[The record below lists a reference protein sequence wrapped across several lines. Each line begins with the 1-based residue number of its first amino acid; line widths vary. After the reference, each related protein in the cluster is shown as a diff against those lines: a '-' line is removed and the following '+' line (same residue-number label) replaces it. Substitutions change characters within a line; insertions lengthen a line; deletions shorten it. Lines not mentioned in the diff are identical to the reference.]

1 MKSVTFESSKLKN
14 EIDLG
19 NVVSFP
25 TETVYGFGIRWD
37 DSQAFLK
44 LASVKQRAINKPV
57 SIMCGTKFPLK
68 EYFEINHKIQK
79 IIDRY
84 LPGPLTILLK
94 AKANVPWQTHL
105 GTNIVGIRIPKFDKL
120 LKKECK
126 MSDKIIKFLVYEG
139 RISVICAN
147 TTEMVEEARKI
158 HDMSP
163 VVTAAFGRLL
173 TITSIM
179 ATEMKGS
186 KDKLTVQ
193 LKGNGPIGVMI
204 ATANNKPMVK
214 GYVTNPVVELP
225 LNEDGKLDVSGAV
238 GYEGYINVVKDIGL
252 KDPYIGISPLVSGE
266 IAEDFAN
273 YFVHSEQRNSA
284 VALGVLVDKNG
295 VRASGGYLIN
305 PMPDATEEDI
315 SKVEQAIFKAGAM
328 SKMLDQNLTLE
339 EIAKRITGDENVEII
354 EDSIKPEFKCDCS
367 KEHMEDA
374 LMTIGKKEL
383 EDIIEKEGKAE
394 LVCHFCNKNYQF
406 DKEELENIVRRIEQE
421 KE

>member
-1 MKSVTFESSKLKN
+1 MK
-14 EIDLG
+14 
-19 NVVSFP
+19 
-25 TETVYGFGIRWD
+25 
-37 DSQAFLK
+37 
-44 LASVKQRAINKPV
+44 
-57 SIMCGTKFPLK
+57 
-68 EYFEINHKIQK
+68 
-79 IIDRY
+79 
-84 LPGPLTILLK
+84 
-94 AKANVPWQTHL
+94 
-105 GTNIVGIRIPKFDKL
+105 
-120 LKKECK
+120 
-126 MSDKIIKFLVYEG
+126 DKIIKFLAHEG
-139 RISVICAN
+139 RVSVICAN
-147 TTEMVEEARKI
+147 TTQMVEEARKI

-204 ATANNKPMVK
+204 ATANHKPIVK
-214 GYVTNPVVELP
+214 GYATNPVVELP

-273 YFVHSEQRNSA
+273 YFVNSEQRNSA

-315 SKVEQAIFKAGAM
+315 SIVEQSIFKAGAM

-339 EIAKRITGDENVEII
+339 EIAKKITGDENV
-354 EDSIKPEFKCDCS
+354 
-367 KEHMEDA
+367 
-374 LMTIGKKEL
+374 
-383 EDIIEKEGKAE
+383 
-394 LVCHFCNKNYQF
+394 
-406 DKEELENIVRRIEQE
+406 
-421 KE
+421 

>member
-1 MKSVTFESSKLKN
+1 
-14 EIDLG
+14 
-19 NVVSFP
+19 
-25 TETVYGFGIRWD
+25 
-37 DSQAFLK
+37 
-44 LASVKQRAINKPV
+44 
-57 SIMCGTKFPLK
+57 
-68 EYFEINHKIQK
+68 
-79 IIDRY
+79 
-84 LPGPLTILLK
+84 
-94 AKANVPWQTHL
+94 
-105 GTNIVGIRIPKFDKL
+105 
-120 LKKECK
+120 
-126 MSDKIIKFLVYEG
+126 MSDKIIKFLAHGG
-139 RISVICAN
+139 RVSVVCAN

-173 TITSIM
+173 TITAIM

-204 ATANNKPMVK
+204 ATANNKPIVK
-214 GYVTNPVVELP
+214 GYATNPVVELP

-273 YFVHSEQRNSA
+273 YFVNSEQRNSA

-315 SKVEQAIFKAGAM
+315 GAVEQSIFKAGAM

-339 EIAKRITGDENVEII
+339 EIAKKITGDENVEIL
-354 EDSIKPEFKCDCS
+354 EDSIVPEFKCDCS
-367 KEHMEDA
+367 KEHMQDA
-374 LMTIGKKEL
+374 LMTIGKEEL
-383 EDIIEKEGKAE
+383 QDIIEKEGKAE
-394 LVCHFCNKNYQF
+394 LVCHFCNKKYDFN
-406 DKEELENIVRRIEQE
+406 KEELEYILKNIEE
-421 KE
+421 NKAE

>member
-1 MKSVTFESSKLKN
+1 MK
-14 EIDLG
+14 
-19 NVVSFP
+19 
-25 TETVYGFGIRWD
+25 
-37 DSQAFLK
+37 
-44 LASVKQRAINKPV
+44 
-57 SIMCGTKFPLK
+57 
-68 EYFEINHKIQK
+68 
-79 IIDRY
+79 
-84 LPGPLTILLK
+84 
-94 AKANVPWQTHL
+94 
-105 GTNIVGIRIPKFDKL
+105 
-120 LKKECK
+120 
-126 MSDKIIKFLVYEG
+126 DKIIKFLAHEG
-139 RISVICAN
+139 RVSVICAN
-147 TTEMVEEARKI
+147 TTKMVEEARKT

-163 VVTAAFGRLL
+163 VVTAAFGRVL

-204 ATANNKPMVK
+204 ATANNKPIVK
-214 GYVTNPVVELP
+214 GYATNPVVELP

-238 GYEGYINVVKDIGL
+238 GYEGYINIVKDIGL

-273 YFVHSEQRNSA
+273 YFVNSEQRNSA

-315 SKVEQAIFKAGAM
+315 SIVEQSIFKAGAM

-339 EIAKRITGDENVEII
+339 EIAKKITGDENVEII
-354 EDSIKPEFKCDCS
+354 EDSIVPEFKCDCS
-367 KEHMEDA
+367 KEHMQNA
-374 LMTIGKKEL
+374 LMTIGKEEL

-394 LVCHFCNKNYQF
+394 LVCHFCNKKYEFN
-406 DKEELENIVRRIEQE
+406 KEELENILRSIDE
-421 KE
+421 K

>member
-1 MKSVTFESSKLKN
+1 
-14 EIDLG
+14 
-19 NVVSFP
+19 
-25 TETVYGFGIRWD
+25 
-37 DSQAFLK
+37 
-44 LASVKQRAINKPV
+44 
-57 SIMCGTKFPLK
+57 
-68 EYFEINHKIQK
+68 
-79 IIDRY
+79 
-84 LPGPLTILLK
+84 
-94 AKANVPWQTHL
+94 
-105 GTNIVGIRIPKFDKL
+105 
-120 LKKECK
+120 
-126 MSDKIIKFLVYEG
+126 MSDKIIKFLAHEG
-139 RISVICAN
+139 RVSVICAN
-147 TTEMVEEARKI
+147 TTNMVEEARKI

-204 ATANNKPMVK
+204 ATANNKPIVK
-214 GYVTNPVVELP
+214 GYATNPVVELP

-273 YFVHSEQRNSA
+273 YFVNSEQRNSA

-315 SKVEQAIFKAGAM
+315 SIVEQSIFKAGAM

-339 EIAKRITGDENVEII
+339 EIAKKITGDENVEII
-354 EDSIKPEFKCDCS
+354 EDSIVPEFKCDCS
-367 KEHMEDA
+367 KEHMQNA
-374 LMTIGKKEL
+374 LMTIGKEEL

-394 LVCHFCNKNYQF
+394 LVCHFCNKKYEFN
-406 DKEELENIVRRIEQE
+406 KEELENILRSIEE
-421 KE
+421 K

>member
-1 MKSVTFESSKLKN
+1 
-14 EIDLG
+14 
-19 NVVSFP
+19 
-25 TETVYGFGIRWD
+25 
-37 DSQAFLK
+37 
-44 LASVKQRAINKPV
+44 
-57 SIMCGTKFPLK
+57 
-68 EYFEINHKIQK
+68 
-79 IIDRY
+79 
-84 LPGPLTILLK
+84 
-94 AKANVPWQTHL
+94 
-105 GTNIVGIRIPKFDKL
+105 
-120 LKKECK
+120 
-126 MSDKIIKFLVYEG
+126 MSDKIIKFLAHEG
-139 RISVICAN
+139 RISVVCAN

-173 TITSIM
+173 TITAIM

-204 ATANNKPMVK
+204 ATANNKPIVK
-214 GYVTNPVVELP
+214 GYATNPVVELP

-238 GYEGYINVVKDIGL
+238 GFEGYINVVKDIGL

-273 YFVHSEQRNSA
+273 YFVNSEQRNSA

-315 SKVEQAIFKAGAM
+315 SIVEQSIFKAGAM

-339 EIAKRITGDENVEII
+339 EIAKKITGDENVEII
-354 EDSIKPEFKCDCS
+354 EDRIVPEFKCDCS
-367 KEHMEDA
+367 KEHMQDA
-374 LMTIGKKEL
+374 LMTIGKEEL

-394 LVCHFCNKNYQF
+394 LVCHFCNKKYQF
-406 DKEELENIVRRIEQE
+406 NKQELENILKNIEKSE
-421 KE
+421 TK